1 MPTASDAVARGEWG
15 TVTPAVDATPER
27 ARHPEWHSLRLFGG
41 GRRRGAFAGGVETGH
56 EL

>member
-27 ARHPEWHSLRLFGG
+27 ARHPEWHSLRLFGA
-41 GRRRGAFAGGVETGH
+41 GRRPGAFDSGVETRH